1 MADKGFNK
9 WTEVIFIIILLV
21 GLVAPFLIFKL
32 WWWAIMMA
40 IIAATVGITEG
51 ISKLVT
57 GKTIS
62 HQFWAWSIA
71 KDAAGKFINRWKAW
85 LVLGSL
91 QVAWLAL
98 LWHLAAKLLK

>member
-9 WTEVIFIIILLV
+9 WEEVIFIIILLV
-21 GLVAPFLIFKL
+21 GLVAPFLIFQL
-32 WWWAIMMA
+32 WWWAVTMGT
-40 IIAATVGITEG
+40 IALIVALSEI

-62 HQFWAWSIA
+62 QQFWAWSITV
-71 KDAAGKFINRWKAW
+71 GNRWKAW
-85 LVLGSL
+85 LLLGSL

-98 LWHLAAKLLK
+98 LWHLASKLLK